1 MKSLVTMLLIF
12 ATFADAKVVEKILAI
27 VNDQIVTQT
36 DVDQFKKKI
45 ETGGLVDDAL
55 LRLVDSSTLLK
66 DRKALIQ
73 HLIDEKV
80 LDSEVKR
87 KNMAVTIER
96 VEQEIRNI
104 TGKNNITRA
113 QLKQALAEKGVA
125 LADYQDFIKTSLERQ
140 GLIEKEVTS
149 KIKISDEDIAAAYM
163 SKKGNAAN
171 QVFEYT
177 LGRILFLNSR
187 AGEAAAKRKAEL
199 VKAKLKQPDASFDKL
214 SSQYS
219 DDPDFSQG
227 GEFGTFKAGEMQKD
241 IEGAIKGLAVGET
254 SEIVKAKNG
263 YQIFKV
269 LRKKLVPD
277 PAFEKEKEKIANSL
291 YAETFKKQFRSWL
304 DQRRKEAFIRVN

>member
-1 MKSLVTMLLIF
+1 MRAFIACLVIF
-12 ATFADAKVVEKILAI
+12 ASIANAKVVEKILAI

-36 DVDQFKKKI
+36 DVDQFKKKV

-55 LRLVDSSTLLK
+55 LRLIDTSTLLK
-66 DRKALIQ
+66 DRKLLIQ

-104 TGKNNITRA
+104 TNKNNITRP

-125 LADYQDFIKTSLERQ
+125 IADYQDFIKTSLERQ
-140 GLIEKEVTS
+140 SLIEKEVTS

-163 SKKGNAAN
+163 SKKGNNNN

-177 LGRILFLNSR
+177 LARILVLNSR
-187 AGEAAAKRKAEL
+187 AGEAAAKRKADL
-199 VKAKLKQPDASFDKL
+199 VKSKLKQPDSSFEKL

-227 GEFGTFKAGEMQKD
+227 GLLGTFKAGEMAKD
-241 IEGAIKGLAVGET
+241 VEAAVKGLEAGET
-254 SEIVKAKNG
+254 SEVVKTKNG
-263 YQIFKV
+263 FQIFKV
-269 LRKKLVPD
+269 IRKKLVPD

-291 YAETFKKQFRSWL
+291 YNETFKKQFRNWL
-304 DQRRKEAFIRVN
+304 DARRKEAFIRVN

>member
-1 MKSLVTMLLIF
+1 MRALLAGLILF
-12 ATFADAKVVEKILAI
+12 AGLAHAKVIEKILAI

-36 DVDQFKKKI
+36 DVDQFKKKV

-55 LRLVDSSTLLK
+55 LRLVDTSTLLK

-104 TGKNNITRA
+104 TNKNNITRQ
-113 QLKQALAEKGVA
+113 QLKEALAAKGVA
-125 LADYQDFIKTSLERQ
+125 IADYQDFIKTSLERQ
-140 GLIEKEVTS
+140 SLIEKEVTS
-149 KIKISDEDIAAAYM
+149 KIKISDEDVAAAYM
-163 SKKGNAAN
+163 AKKGNTNN

-177 LGRILFLNSR
+177 LARILVLNSR

-199 VKAKLKQPDASFDKL
+199 IKSKLSQSDASFEKL

-219 DDPDFSQG
+219 DDPDFAQG
-227 GEFGTFKAGEMQKD
+227 GLLGTFKAGEMQK
-241 IEGAIKGLAVGET
+241 EVEAGVKGLEAGQT
-254 SEIVKAKNG
+254 SEIVKTKNG

-269 LRKKLVPD
+269 LKKKLVPD

-291 YAETFKKQFRSWL
+291 YADTFKKQFRSWL
-304 DQRRKEAFIRVN
+304 DARRKEAFVRIN

>member
-1 MKSLVTMLLIF
+1 MKALFIALIVF
-12 ATFADAKVVEKILAI
+12 ATLAEAKVVEKILAI

-36 DVDQFKKKI
+36 DVDQFKKKV

-55 LRLVDSSTLLK
+55 LRLVDTSTLLK

-149 KIKISDEDIAAAYM
+149 KIKISDEDIAATYM
-163 SKKGNAAN
+163 SRKGNTGN

-177 LGRILFLNSR
+177 LARILVLNSR

-199 VKAKLKQPDASFDKL
+199 VKSKLKQPDASFDKL

-241 IEGAIKGLAVGET
+241 IEGAIKGLNVGET
-254 SEIVKAKNG
+254 SEIVKTKNG

-277 PAFEKEKEKIANSL
+277 PAFDKEKEKIANSL